1 MARFNMQKQKTLY
14 FMLIA
19 NTEALTKLSPAGARF
34 LKFVIFKLLLLVY
47 RLHLG

>member
-19 NTEALTKLSPAGARF
+19 NTETLTKLSPGARF

>member
-19 NTEALTKLSPAGARF
+19 NTEALTKLSLITSGRARF
-34 LKFVIFKLLLLVY
+34 KVCDFQASTFSL
-47 RLHLG
+47 